1 MAGLDSNPQPQQHP
15 HQQNQTSTVFFNKGE
30 EVEVSSEQEGFRG
43 AWYLATILDFPT
55 PSQPQS
61 ASEKKRKA
69 IVQYKTLVT
78 EDGPAPLLEQVDP
91 QLIRPLPPQ
100 DSLKNGGVFQ
110 ENEAI
115 DASLRYGWW
124 SGVVKKVLDRGAR
137 YMVYFDNPP
146 DVLDFD
152 AKDLRIHLDWVDGK
166 WVRPEMQ
173 QVFLIFLK
181 LELSMFAFLLF
192 FGV

>member
-1 MAGLDSNPQPQQHP
+1 
-15 HQQNQTSTVFFNKGE
+15 
-30 EVEVSSEQEGFRG
+30 
-43 AWYLATILDFPT
+43 
-55 PSQPQS
+55 
-61 ASEKKRKA
+61 
-69 IVQYKTLVT
+69 
-78 EDGPAPLLEQVDP
+78 
-91 QLIRPLPPQ
+91 LPPQ